1 MGIFNHMN
9 TNTEVETLRDISFFI
24 AAHYKKSKDSTRLF
38 MNDSSSYQ
46 IIPYKILLTE
56 ITCYFTDLKNVD
68 FNITLIINAIGVK
81 KIKQIINSKANAR
94 RQNFQVN
101 IQLEKND
108 ILWIEIYKKSTN
120 TPISQNDGIF
130 CIVFSN

>member
-1 MGIFNHMN
+1 MGIFTHMN

-24 AAHYKKSKDSTRLF
+24 TAHYKKSKDSTRLF

-56 ITCYFTDLKNVD
+56 ITCYFTDLINVD

-81 KIKQIINSKANAR
+81 KIKQIINSQANAR